1 MLYYNQGKRIT
12 QRTKGEMKM
21 ETVRELVRK
30 WMGDIVEVNV
40 NGEITNDWEQYAD
53 YMVDEYDSKGDI
65 LYIWIL

>member
-1 MLYYNQGKRIT
+1 MIYYNQGKRIT
-12 QRTKGEMKM
+12 QRTKGEAKM
-21 ETVRELVRK
+21 ATVRELVRK